1 MKKYLC
7 IICLVLF
14 LSSCNHTTI
23 EKPNNLIDEE
33 VMTDI
38 LYDLSIMDAIK
49 SQSPYDAKNQSINPK
64 EYIFKK
70 YKIDSLQFTE
80 SNRYYVSQIEQY
92 KKMYDKVAERI
103 EKEKATAEASET
115 KKIPASS
122 IPTAEAGQVR

>member
-1 MKKYLC
+1 MKNFLYA
-7 IICLVLF
+7 ISLVLF
-14 LSSCNHTTI
+14 LASCNHTTI
-23 EKPNNLIDEE
+23 EKPNNLIDED
-33 VMTDI
+33 VMTNI

-49 SQSPYDAKNQSINPK
+49 SQNPYDAKNQSINPK

-103 EKEKATAEASET
+103 EKEKATAEASEIKGNAAPSNSNT
-115 KKIPASS
+115 
-122 IPTAEAGQVR
+122 EAGQVQ